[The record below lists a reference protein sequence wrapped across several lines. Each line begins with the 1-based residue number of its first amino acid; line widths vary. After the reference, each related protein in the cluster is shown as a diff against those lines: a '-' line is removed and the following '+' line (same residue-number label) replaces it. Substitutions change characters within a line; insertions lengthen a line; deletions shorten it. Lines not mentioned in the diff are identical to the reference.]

1 MLLDALKSLHNGMAK
16 ALCYGLLCGS
26 AALAQHAPLQSDR
39 SAILQIEEALQ
50 AQRYSSAL
58 ALSSSTLKRDSQD
71 PRLWTLQGMAYAG
84 SGRLKSA
91 FSSYEHALKI
101 KPDYLPAL
109 EGAAQ
114 VSYQQNDSGAGA
126 LLQRLLRLQP
136 DNPTTHAMV
145 GILASRQGECKEA
158 IIHLAQAQRVIA
170 SQPAALTR
178 YGVCL
183 SQEHRF
189 DEAITQFQAA
199 QALQPEDRAARYNL
213 ALAYWNAKRVDDAF
227 ATLQPLIHSGTTNE
241 GVLTLAADVDEA
253 RNDTPQAVALLH
265 KAIEANPQDPRA
277 YVWFANLASDH
288 SSFQVGIDM
297 LNAGIRILPREGQ
310 LYTARGVLYAQL
322 GDFEKATD
330 DFEAAHRLNPN
341 LAFAGTAEG
350 IVATQ
355 RHDLNESVKRFRQ
368 QVRIHPGSA
377 FDHYL
382 LAETLRQRGAE
393 AGSADYAEALREA
406 QEAVKLDPSLAVA
419 REILADLYL
428 SDGKTAMAAAQCEAV
443 LQSDPDNQEALYRLI
458 LTLRKSDRRQEIPAL
473 VKRLVA
479 LRDAQKAKRSH
490 LMRYELVDNVER
502 SAAPSIQEK
511 GSSSAH

>member
-1 MLLDALKSLHNGMAK
+1 VFLETLKSLHKRMEK
-16 ALCYGLLCGS
+16 ALCCGLLAGS

-39 SAILQIEEALQ
+39 SLILQIEEALR
-50 AQRYSSAL
+50 AQRYTSAL
-58 ALSSSTLKRDSQD
+58 ALSFSALKLGSQD

-84 SGRLKSA
+84 SGKLKSA
-91 FSSYEHALKI
+91 FASDEHALRI

-114 VSYQQNDSGAGA
+114 VSYLQNDSEAGT
-126 LLQRLLRLQP
+126 LLQRLLRLHP
-136 DNPTTHAMV
+136 DDPTTHAMV
-145 GILASRQGECKEA
+145 GVLAARQGDGKEA

-170 SQPAALTR
+170 TQPAALAR

-183 SQEHRF
+183 SQEDRF

-213 ALAYWNAKRVDDAF
+213 ALAYWNAKRFDDAYGI
-227 ATLQPLIHSGTTNE
+227 LQPLIQSGTSNE
-241 GVLTLAADVDEA
+241 ELLTLAADVDEA

-310 LYTARGVLYAQL
+310 LYIARGVLYALL
-322 GDFEKATD
+322 GDFEKATS
-330 DFEAAHRLNPN
+330 DFEAAHRFNPN

-355 RHDLNESVKRFRQ
+355 RHDLNGSVVRFRH
-368 QVRIHPGSA
+368 QVRSHPESA

-393 AGSADYAEALREA
+393 AGTADYAEALREA
-406 QEAVKLDPSLAVA
+406 QTAVKLDPSLAVA

-443 LQSDPDNQEALYRLI
+443 LQSDSDNQEALYRLI
-458 LTLRKSDRRQEIPAL
+458 LTLRKSDRKQEVPTL

-479 LRDAQKAKRSH
+479 LREAQKTKRSH
-490 LMRYELVDNVER
+490 LMRYELVENVER
-502 SAAPSIQEK
+502 SAAQSIPGTPSNN
-511 GSSSAH
+511 AH